1 MYIAIHFLMEHPVYT
16 VIQKGLY
23 QNVHKSS
30 TVWKPKDT
38 MQIMSE
44 YQGLKIATG
53 SPELLEER

>member
-1 MYIAIHFLMEHPVYT
+1 MEHPVYT
-16 VIQKGLY
+16 VNQKGLY

>member
-1 MYIAIHFLMEHPVYT
+1 MKYPVYT
-16 VIQKGLY
+16 VIQQGLY
-23 QNVHKSS
+23 KNVHKSS
-30 TVWKPKDT
+30 TVWKPRDT